1 ARAVRSALAAAGV
14 APDDVACAS
23 VSASGSLALD
33 RSEAEGLARALG
45 PRAAELPV
53 TAVKA
58 GVGEALGASGALQAA
73 VLLEAL
79 RTGEL
84 PGVTGLE
91 ALEPGLPLGG
101 VRPGSARFTGRIGLV
116 TALDRHGGAHALVLA
131 GVP

>member
-1 ARAVRSALAAAGV
+1 
-14 APDDVACAS
+14 
-23 VSASGSLALD
+23 
-33 RSEAEGLARALG
+33 
-45 PRAAELPV
+45 V

-84 PGVTGLE
+84 PGVAGLGE
-91 ALEPGLPLGG
+91 PEPGLPLAGIG
-101 VRPGSARFTGRIGLV
+101 PASARFTGRIGLV

-131 GVP
+131 ALPGAPSFGPPTVGAP